1 MVGNFPPEHAR
12 LYLGRTGD
20 ETATELERG
29 LAFIEW
35 EYIVPAGARV
45 AIKPNLCWPE
55 MLDGVTT
62 RPAMLEAVLT
72 AVAKRT
78 DRIAVVE
85 SDGISFPIEEA
96 FEGHGLPAICERFG
110 AKLVNLSHQP
120 VDHRRVRVGNRD
132 IEMDFS
138 GYLLNE
144 VDVLISLAVLKTHT
158 IATLSF
164 AMKNLWGC
172 IPSSMRILSHHVLG
186 PGIVA
191 QAMVLKPAIAIIDGT
206 FALDRRGPVYGDA
219 VPVNRLIVSN
229 NIVAAD
235 ATASRLLGFDPTSIE
250 HIRIANENGLGPLE
264 LTPEQTA
271 GEPIEALGQFSLQ
284 PTLMDRGA
292 NITYRWRWLT
302 RFVHASPFAK
312 IIYAV
317 TGRRLPSAVA
327 NATVL
332 SKSLTR

>member
-1 MVGNFPPEHAR
+1 MSKTASNEAKVF
-12 LYLGRTGD
+12 LGRTGE
-20 ETATELERG
+20 ETAAELERG
-29 LAFIEW
+29 LAFIDW
-35 EYIVPAGARV
+35 ESIVPTGARV

-62 RPAMLEAVLT
+62 RPAMLEAVLA
-72 AVAKRT
+72 AVSKRT

-110 AKLVNLSHQP
+110 ARLVNLSHQP
-120 VDHRRVRVGNRD
+120 VDHRRIRVGARD

-138 GYLLNE
+138 AYLLNE

-164 AMKNLWGC
+164 GMKNLWGC
-172 IPSSMRILSHHVLG
+172 IPSSMRILSHHVLA

-191 QAMVLKPAIAIIDGT
+191 QAMVLRPAITIIDGT
-206 FALDRRGPVYGDA
+206 FGLDRRGPVYGDA
-219 VPVNRLIVSN
+219 IPLNRLIVSN
-229 NIVAAD
+229 NVVAAD
-235 ATASRLLGFDPTSIE
+235 ATAARLLGFDPSTIE
-250 HIRIANENGLGPLE
+250 HIRIASEIGLGPIE
-264 LTPEQTA
+264 LPAAQTA
-271 GEPIEALGQFSLQ
+271 GEPIRALAQFHLK

-292 NITYRWRWLT
+292 NVTYRWRWLT
-302 RFVHASPFAK
+302 TFVHASPFAK

-327 NATVL
+327 NARL
-332 SKSLTR
+332 PR